1 MDDIMAWVETKNGD
15 FSVKSFYSSLVSRRA
30 KSFPHGRVWN
40 SWAPVRASFFAWE
53 VTYAKILTQVGGC
66 LIRCYM
72 SKVKE
77 ETMDDA
83 FLDERIALE
92 LGWLLLFI
100 YLFDRRE
107 IGEPLRIAKVWI
119 KHLKHSIR
127 GKDNSKSSTHKD
139 NSFTLHLVGANS

>member
-1 MDDIMAWVETKNGD
+1 MAWVETKNGD

-77 ETMDDA
+77 ETSDYILFHCSKA
-83 FLDERIALE
+83 RILWQLIFA
-92 LGWLLLFI
+92 
-100 YLFDRRE
+100 LFD
-107 IGEPLRIAKVWI
+107 V
-119 KHLKHSIR
+119 
-127 GKDNSKSSTHKD
+127 
-139 NSFTLHLVGANS
+139 